1 MFIRSDIRSDTQAI
15 ILEKG
20 DSEATTIKESEKT
33 SSGEVVLIEAN
44 PEISG

>member
-33 SSGEVVLIEAN
+33 SSGEVRRLN